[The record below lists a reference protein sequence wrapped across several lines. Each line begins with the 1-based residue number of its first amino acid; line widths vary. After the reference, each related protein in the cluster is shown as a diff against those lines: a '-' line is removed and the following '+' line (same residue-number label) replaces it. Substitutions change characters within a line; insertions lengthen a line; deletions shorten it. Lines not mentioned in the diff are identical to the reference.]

1 MITHTT
7 VKDET
12 EKLSKLMV
20 DHLEIPSM
28 FDCVK
33 PAILL
38 ELWMVLCPIVSFSLA
53 GQRIGDLLSALGG
66 GAFLG
71 VLVSFGIINGRSLY
85 LSLPRAFRESSEVL
99 SLLTKKIRA
108 YAKAYGILVLV
119 ISLLAAYSGMGALAY
134 LIPLVFCT
142 VMTGFVFS
150 IDIGR
155 YRLSAFTSV
164 LELLKSRKQGGA

>member
-7 VKDET
+7 VKNET

-20 DHLEIPSM
+20 EHLEIPSM
-28 FDCVK
+28 FACVK
-33 PAILL
+33 PAIFL
-38 ELWMVLCPIVSFSLA
+38 ELWMIICPLLSFLLA
-53 GQRIGDLLSALGG
+53 EQRTGDLLSAVGG

-71 VLVSFGIINGRSLY
+71 VIVSFAIINGRSLY
-85 LSLPRAFRESSEVL
+85 LSLPREFRESSEVL
-99 SLLTKKIRA
+99 LLLTKKIGT
-108 YAKAYGILVLV
+108 YAKAYGILVLM
-119 ISLLAAYSGMGALAY
+119 ISLSAAYSGMGSLAY

-142 VMTGFVFS
+142 VMTGFIFN

-164 LELLKSRKQGGA
+164 LELLKSRKQGGE